1 MSSLKSIGRGI
12 VFYHSTIS
20 AVDVIYYQSFKNCK
34 KTKVIAP
41 TSSSEILTLLKT
53 DESNPGESNMLI
65 NALKDITENPSKFK
79 SNFHQTSVDE
89 DDNVFRRV
97 LERQLT
103 VKFDMEKRNNFYV
116 EGKMNLQDGRA
127 SFPRQWTSH
136 FYEVIKKLNKYC
148 VIIFSM
154 HAVPKEGN
162 ILMTGYFRCE
172 FPVCNIKRTIIL
184 QKYGEVE
191 TIYEK
196 KVVDHH

>member
-41 TSSSEILTLLKT
+41 TSPSEILTLLKT

-65 NALKDITENPSKFK
+65 NALKDITENPSKVK
-79 SNFHQTSVDE
+79 SNFDQTSVDE

-103 VKFDMEKRNNFYV
+103 VKFDMEKRNNFRV
-116 EGKMNLQDGRA
+116 EGKMNLKDERA
-127 SFPRQWTSH
+127 SFP
-136 FYEVIKKLNKYC
+136 
-148 VIIFSM
+148 
-154 HAVPKEGN
+154 
-162 ILMTGYFRCE
+162 
-172 FPVCNIKRTIIL
+172 
-184 QKYGEVE
+184 
-191 TIYEK
+191 
-196 KVVDHH
+196 